1 MCEGTYSSGLL
12 GVSDED
18 EKKLETALLDK
29 VEVLRPGYTRLSLP
43 YWMTEEEINY
53 VVKAVKFVADYGSKF
68 LPMYRFEAESGVWSH
83 LCKPATS
90 CKKLTEFR
98 LVRSS
103 SHATAS
109 KKMSLPETFAA
120 ACDALNN
127 VPMIENACSGQ
138 LPAEHAHLRWFVV
151 AGNAG
156 GSVNCIVNP
165 PDFDEIVHLDQ
176 TNAFQ
181 PSPIKSQITPR
192 YLDAEDIFP
201 ICELLE
207 SSHDPFGFSQDSYEA
222 SFETVNTTPRD
233 VTASPTQLME
243 YNFGAENV

>member
-53 VVKAVKFVADYGSKF
+53 VVKAVKFVADHGSKF

-83 LCKPATS
+83 MCKPATS

-109 KKMSLPETFAA
+109 KKMSLLETFAA

-138 LPAEHAHLRWFVV
+138 LPAEHAHLRWFMV
-151 AGNAG
+151 AGDTG

-176 TNAFQ
+176 ANAFQ

-192 YLDAEDIFP
+192 YLDVEEILSVIDLNAV
-201 ICELLE
+201 
-207 SSHDPFGFSQDSYEA
+207 SQDSYEA
-222 SFETVNTTPRD
+222 SVETDDSSPRD
-233 VTASPTQLME
+233 VVTPLFE
-243 YNFGAENV
+243 